1 MNAIFAQIIN
11 NIEIV
16 QNYDGIYWPS
26 QNINTLGNWST
37 TKGYRIKML
46 NTDQLMISGTVQYP
60 VDELTL
66 PPNWSII
73 PVNVPCII
81 NTSEFFSDYPSIL
94 MIKEI
99 AGSQIYWP
107 EYNINSLVE
116 LLPGKAYEIYNSSS
130 QPINIT
136 FPLCMGH

>member
-1 MNAIFAQIIN
+1 
-11 NIEIV
+11 
-16 QNYDGIYWPS
+16 
-26 QNINTLGNWST
+26 
-37 TKGYRIKML
+37 ML